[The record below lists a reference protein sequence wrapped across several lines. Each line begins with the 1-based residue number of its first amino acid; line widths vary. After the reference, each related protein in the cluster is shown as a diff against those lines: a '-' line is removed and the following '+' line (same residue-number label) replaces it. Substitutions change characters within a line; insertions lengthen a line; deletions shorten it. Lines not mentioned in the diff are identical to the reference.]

1 MQIDDSRP
9 IWVQLVAELR
19 LRIVSG
25 QWAPGSRIPSVR
37 ELASSAGVNP
47 NTVQRA
53 LAELDRTGLTAAERT
68 AGRFVTADGAVLD
81 AVRAELAAEA
91 TDAYLASIAGLG
103 MGLDEITD
111 LLAARWPATDSWTTR
126 HTKGELS

>member
-9 IWVQLVAELR
+9 IWVQLVTEFR

-25 QWAPGSRIPSVR
+25 QWALGSKIPSVR

-81 AVRAELAAEA
+81 AVRAELATEA
-91 TDAYLASIAGLG
+91 TDAYLTSLTGLG
-103 MGLDEITD
+103 LSLDEVTR
-111 LLAARWPATDSWTTR
+111 LLAARWQVHD
-126 HTKGELS
+126 TKGERS

>member
-9 IWVQLVAELR
+9 IWVQLVAEFR

-25 QWAPGSRIPSVR
+25 QWEPGSKIPSVR

-81 AVRAELAAEA
+81 AVRAELATEA
-91 TDAYLASIAGLG
+91 TDAYLTSLTGLG
-103 MGLDEITD
+103 LSLDEVTH
-111 LLAARWPATDSWTTR
+111 LLAVRWQVHDTE
-126 HTKGELS
+126 GERS

>member
-9 IWVQLVAELR
+9 IWVQLVAEFR

-37 ELASSAGVNP
+37 ELASGAGVNP

-68 AGRFVTADGAVLD
+68 AGRFVTADGAVLE
-81 AVRAELAAEA
+81 AVRAELATEA
-91 TDAYLASIAGLG
+91 TDAYLASLSGLG
-103 MGLDEITD
+103 LSLDEVTH
-111 LLAARWPATDSWTTR
+111 LLAARWQVRDTE
-126 HTKGELS
+126 GERS